1 MSNRTD
7 ANRARNPLQALS
19 RRDLLKGTGSA
30 LTWAALGSAFG
41 ATLPGRARA
50 ADSAVGSD
58 CMTILYPAGEGL
70 KFDAD
75 YYRAHH
81 LPLITKLYGTSI
93 ERFELRPV
101 AAVSGAPPSP
111 FAAAVNI
118 WIADRKAFDANNE
131 KHGKTLVDDVP
142 NFTNAQPTIQF
153 DKVHGM
159 AGAARSAMQVGDTCL
174 TILYPNGENVRWDVD
189 KYRTGHMPLI
199 MKLYGEKAIK
209 RFELRK
215 GSNDMAG
222 GAPKYIGTVNIYLG
236 DQNAFQAAQAQHG
249 ETLRKDVPNFSSVM
263 PTAFAS
269 VIRGVS

>member
-1 MSNRTD
+1 MTHRTD
-7 ANRARNPLQALS
+7 ANRARNPLHALS

-30 LTWAALGSAFG
+30 LTWAALSSTFG
-41 ATLPGRARA
+41 ATA
-50 ADSAVGSD
+50 AEGAAGGD

-70 KFDAD
+70 KFNAD

-101 AAVSGAPPSP
+101 AAAVGAPPSA

-131 KHGKTLVDDVP
+131 KHSKTLVDDVP
-142 NFTNAQPTIQF
+142 NFSNAQPVIQF

-159 AGAARSAMQVGDTCL
+159 AGAARSAMQMGDTCL
-174 TILYPNGENVRWDVD
+174 TILYPNGENV
-189 KYRTGHMPLI
+189 
-199 MKLYGEKAIK
+199 KAIK

-222 GAPKYIGTVNIYLG
+222 GPPKYIGTVNIYIG
-236 DQNAFQAAQAQHG
+236 DRKAFDAAQAQHG
-249 ETLRKDVPNFSSVM
+249 DTLRKDVPNFSSVM
-263 PTAFAS
+263 PTAFATIIQGLS
-269 VIRGVS
+269 T

>member
-1 MSNRTD
+1 MANRTD
-7 ANRARNPLQALS
+7 ANRTRNPLQALN
-19 RRDLLKGTGSA
+19 RRDVLKGTGSA
-30 LTWAALGSAFG
+30 LTWAALGSTFG
-41 ATLPGRARA
+41 ATLPGHARA
-50 ADSAVGSD
+50 ADGAAGGD

-75 YYRAHH
+75 YYRAQH
-81 LPLITKLYGTSI
+81 LPLIMKLYGASI

-101 AAVSGAPPSP
+101 AAVGGAPPSA

-159 AGAARSAMQVGDTCL
+159 AGAARSAMQMGDTCL
-174 TILYPNGENVRWDVD
+174 TILYPNAENVRWDVE
-189 KYRTGHMPLI
+189 KYREGHMPLI

-236 DQNAFQAAQAQHG
+236 DQKAFQAAQAQHG

-269 VIRGVS
+269 VIRGLS